1 MHERLMEILVQ
12 LLKEIHS
19 TSDIMVTLKDISE
32 QLRQQG
38 YSETELSMA
47 LSWLNTQLQRQNEE
61 SQSVSP
67 LHSSIRVLHPV
78 ERMMLNADAYGYLLH
93 LEHLGLIEKDQ
104 IETIIEKAIA
114 SGKSE
119 ITIHDV
125 KMMLASLVI
134 DAEQTDWTSSSAMWS
149 EDDNNLKVH

>member
-1 MHERLMEILVQ
+1 MQERLMEILVQ

-19 TSDIMVTLKDISE
+19 TSDITVTLNDISE
-32 QLRQQG
+32 QLLQQG
-38 YSETELSMA
+38 YSESELSMA
-47 LSWLNTQLQRQNEE
+47 LSWLNTKMQKQSEE
-61 SQSVSP
+61 CQSVSP
-67 LHSSIRVLHPV
+67 LHGSIRVLHPV
-78 ERMMLNADAYGYLLH
+78 ERMMLNAEAYGYLLH

-119 ITIHDV
+119 ITIHDI

-134 DAEQTDWTSSSAMWS
+134 DAEQTDWTSSNAMWS